1 MNTYLYDIFQTS
13 AKNSCSDLT
22 VALAMFLSDARE
34 GRQQYGPDGLD
45 YAALHQDYPQLD
57 REEAQ
62 IRRFIGRH
70 YEALTKAYQTRDRA
84 LFDQTAAQCQA
95 DDLALAQAEETK
107 P

>member
-45 YAALHQDYPQLD
+45 YEALHRDYPALEQNQEQL
-57 REEAQ
+57 RL
-62 IRRFIGRH
+62 FLGRH
-70 YEALTKAYQTRDRA
+70 YTDLTQAYRAGDRA
-84 LFDQTAAQCQA
+84 VFNQAVAQCQKMDA
-95 DDLALAQAEETK
+95 AKAEEAEAQK
-107 P
+107 